1 MPAAAGLSLE
11 WAGQPGPPSLAGDAE
26 GGLPPLTQPGW
37 EAAVASPLTMC
48 DPTERLPWGPL
59 PESTPW
65 ALLNPACSSAWA
77 SGPFLSLVVLAS
89 GCPCQRVGAPAPSR
103 AETHPPGVTVSQAQ
117 TGGGVFATVPMVQTQ
132 RQKSEAGITGQ
143 DQAQGSRYLFT
154 RAAPG
159 KSGLHARGKGE
170 RVLALESREGTR
182 CIQVK

>member
-1 MPAAAGLSLE
+1 M
-11 WAGQPGPPSLAGDAE
+11 
-26 GGLPPLTQPGW
+26 
-37 EAAVASPLTMC
+37 ASPLTMC

-103 AETHPPGVTVSQAQ
+103 AETYPPGVTVSQAQ

-154 RAAPG
+154 EPACSQQRDTGRNVMGQSGG
-159 KSGLHARGKGE
+159 KPS
-170 RVLALESREGTR
+170 VNFT
-182 CIQVK
+182 